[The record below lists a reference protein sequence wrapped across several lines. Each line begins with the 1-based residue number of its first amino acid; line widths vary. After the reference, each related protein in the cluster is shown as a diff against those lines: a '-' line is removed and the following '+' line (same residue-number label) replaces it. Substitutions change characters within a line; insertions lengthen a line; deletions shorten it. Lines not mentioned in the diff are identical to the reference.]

1 MADGEISADMSLPE
15 KKSGYTFGHNE
26 TLLLISLYQKY
37 EVFFS
42 DVSYKKKAI
51 WQMIAD
57 DMKKNGYSPSAI
69 NCENRW
75 KCLTSSFRKCEDNNN
90 KSGRGRK
97 ECKFYKELAEVYG
110 YRPNVR
116 PFVTFSSAVGK
127 TARAVGKETLESE
140 SSLEPEVSV
149 YYADNSGSSTD
160 VTTVKAETVLNVN
173 RKEKPARKRKSTQ
186 ESSKVI
192 EWLEVYNQERK
203 VEEEKRRKTQEK
215 HHHDNLSVLSNLV
228 DVLKAWKK

>member
-1 MADGEISADMSLPE
+1 MADGEMSADMSLLE

-51 WQMIAD
+51 
-57 DMKKNGYSPSAI
+57 

-75 KCLTSSFRKCEDNNN
+75 KCLTSSFQKCEDNNN

-160 VTTVKAETVLNVN
+160 VTPVKAETVLNVN